1 MKKILLF
8 ALVAA
13 TMTACSSDSEP
24 TQAPVAG
31 KQPIVLGTGMPNMRS
46 NKQDLQKTELEGGT
60 TVGVY
65 IYFKDA
71 QTTNTTYNYGYKNIA
86 YTVSGTGG
94 DLSIV
99 TSTEQPY
106 YPDVKTQNIDIY
118 AFAPRATTYT
128 GTDELTG
135 LTAQDVFTT
144 KADQTAEADYCASDF
159 VWGKL
164 ADRSAPTTAGT
175 KQEITMDH
183 MLSKVNIN
191 IAAGD
196 GMTFSRLE
204 GATIKLNGVKLKGTV
219 NFTTGAVTPSTD
231 ASNTATAVT
240 LTTATA
246 SANQKSITIS
256 GTSTIDGTYDAY
268 TSSAIIIPQDVDAA
282 NNFIEITLATAYGGS
297 TYKYKTAATTT
308 FSAKQVYTYNIVLGT
323 AGIELTTTISNWTD
337 GGTTP
342 GTAE

>member
-1 MKKILLF
+1 MKKILLL

-13 TMTACSSDSEP
+13 TLTACSSDSEP
-24 TQAPVAG
+24 TQVPVAS
-31 KQPIVLGTGMPNMRS
+31 KQPIVLGTGMPTMRS
-46 NKQDLQKTELEGGT
+46 NKQDLQKTELEAGT

-86 YTVSGTGG
+86 YTVSGTQG
-94 DLSIV
+94 DLTI
-99 TSTEQPY
+99 TDTDKQPY

-118 AFAPRATTYT
+118 AFAPQVYT
-128 GTDELTG
+128 GTAELST

-144 KADQTAEADYCASDF
+144 KADQTAEADYRASDF

-196 GMTFSRLE
+196 GVNYSSLS
-204 GATIKLNGVKLKGTV
+204 GAEIKLNGVKLEGTI
-219 NFTTGAVTPSTD
+219 NFTTGAVSLSSAAT
-231 ASNTATAVT
+231 NTAKTVT
-240 LTTATA
+240 LTT
-246 SANQKSITIS
+246 S
-256 GTSTIDGTYDAY
+256 TSDTGKLADTTTDCY
-268 TSSAIIIPQDVDAA
+268 TSSAVIIPQDIAA
-282 NNFIEITLATAYGGS
+282 ADDFIEIKLSNGS
-297 TYKYKTAATTT
+297 TYKYKTTATTT
-308 FSAKQVYTYNIVLGT
+308 FASKTKYTYDIKLSV
-323 AGIELTTTISNWTD
+323 AGIELTTTISDWTD
-337 GGTTP
+337 GGTTS
-342 GTAE
+342 GSAE

>member
-1 MKKILLF
+1 MKKILFF

-13 TMTACSSDSEP
+13 TLTACSSDSEAP
-24 TQAPVAG
+24 QAPVAS
-31 KQPIVLGTGMPNMRS
+31 KQPIVLGTGMPTMRS
-46 NKQDLQKTELEGGT
+46 NKQDLQKTELEAGT

-65 IYFKDA
+65 IYFKDEK
-71 QTTNTTYNYGYKNIA
+71 TTNTTYTYGYKNIA

-118 AFAPRATTYT
+118 AFAPQVYT
-128 GTDELTG
+128 GTAELST

-144 KADQTAEADYCASDF
+144 KADQTAEADYRASDF

-175 KQEITMDH
+175 KQEITMNH

-196 GMTFSRLE
+196 GVNFSSLA
-204 GATIKLNGVKLKGTV
+204 GAKIYLNGVKLLGTV
-219 NFTTGAVTPSTD
+219 DLTTGAVTLRTGTNA
-231 ASNTATAVT
+231 ASKVT
-240 LTTATA
+240 LTTAT
-246 SANQKSITIS
+246 
-256 GTSTIDGTYDAY
+256 STTGKLADTTTNCY
-268 TSSAIIIPQDVDAA
+268 TSSAVIIPQDIAA
-282 NNFIEITLATAYGGS
+282 AELYEQVCYQQYHHTIHNEY
-297 TYKYKTAATTT
+297 TTG
-308 FSAKQVYTYNIVLGT
+308 VIM
-323 AGIELTTTISNWTD
+323 I
-337 GGTTP
+337 
-342 GTAE
+342 

>member
-1 MKKILLF
+1 MKKILLL

-13 TMTACSSDSEP
+13 TLTACSSDSEAP
-24 TQAPVAG
+24 QAPVAS
-31 KQPIVLGTGMPNMRS
+31 KQPIVLGTGMPTMRS
-46 NKQDLQKTELEGGT
+46 NKQDLQKTELEAGT

-65 IYFKDA
+65 IYFKDEK
-71 QTTNTTYNYGYKNIA
+71 TTNTTYTYGYKNIA

-144 KADQTAEADYCASDF
+144 KADQTAEADYRASDF
-159 VWGKL
+159 VWGKK
-164 ADRSAPTTAGT
+164 ANVAAPTTAST

-196 GMTFSRLE
+196 GVNFSSLA
-204 GATIKLNGVKLKGTV
+204 GAKIYLNGVKLLGTV
-219 NFTTGAVTPSTD
+219 DLTTGAVTLRTGTNA
-231 ASNTATAVT
+231 ASKVT
-240 LTTATA
+240 LTT
-246 SANQKSITIS
+246 S
-256 GTSTIDGTYDAY
+256 TSTTGKLADTTTDCY
-268 TSSAIIIPQDVDAA
+268 TSSAVIIPQDIAA
-282 NNFIEITLATAYGGS
+282 ADDFIEIELSNGS
-297 TYKYKTAATTT
+297 TYKYKTTAPTT
-308 FSAKQVYTYNIVLGT
+308 FAAKTKYTYDIKLSV
-323 AGIELTTTISNWTD
+323 AGIQLTTTISDWTT
-337 GGTTP
+337 GSTTS

>member
-1 MKKILLF
+1 MKKILLL

-13 TMTACSSDSEP
+13 TLTACSSDSEAP
-24 TQAPVAG
+24 QAPVAS
-31 KQPIVLGTGMPNMRS
+31 KQPIVLGTGMPTMRS
-46 NKQDLQKTELEGGT
+46 NKQDLQKTELEAGT

-86 YTVSGTGG
+86 YTVSGTQG
-94 DLSIV
+94 DLTI
-99 TSTEQPY
+99 TDTDKQPY

-118 AFAPRATTYT
+118 AFAPQVYT
-128 GTDELTG
+128 GTAELST

-144 KADQTAEADYCASDF
+144 KADQTAEADYRASDF

-196 GMTFSRLE
+196 GVNYSSLS
-204 GATIKLNGVKLKGTV
+204 GAEIKLNGVKLEGTI
-219 NFTTGAVTPSTD
+219 NFTTGAVSLSSAAT
-231 ASNTATAVT
+231 NTAKTVT
-240 LTTATA
+240 LTT
-246 SANQKSITIS
+246 S
-256 GTSTIDGTYDAY
+256 TSDTGKLADTTTDCY
-268 TSSAIIIPQDVDAA
+268 TSSAVIIPQDIAAA
-282 NNFIEITLATAYGGS
+282 NDFIEIKLSNGS
-297 TYKYKTAATTT
+297 TYKYKTTATTT
-308 FSAKQVYTYNIVLGT
+308 FDSKTKYTYDITLSV
-323 AGIELTTTISNWTD
+323 AGIELTTTISDWTD
-337 GGTTP
+337 GGTKS

>member
-1 MKKILLF
+1 MKKFLLF

-13 TMTACSSDSEP
+13 TLTACSSDSEP
-24 TQAPVAG
+24 TQAPVAS
-31 KQPIVLGTGMPNMRS
+31 KQPIVLGTGMPTMRS
-46 NKQDLQKTELEGGT
+46 NKQDLQKTELEAGT

-65 IYFKDA
+65 IYFKGA

-118 AFAPRATTYT
+118 AFAPQVYT
-128 GTDELTG
+128 GTAELST

-144 KADQTAEADYCASDF
+144 KADQTAEADYRASDF

-175 KQEITMDH
+175 KQEIIMDH

-196 GMTFSRLE
+196 GVNFSSLA
-204 GATIKLNGVKLKGTV
+204 GAKIYLNGVKLLGTV
-219 NFTTGAVTPSTD
+219 DLTTGAVTLRTGTNA
-231 ASNTATAVT
+231 ASKVT
-240 LTTATA
+240 LTT
-246 SANQKSITIS
+246 S
-256 GTSTIDGTYDAY
+256 TSTTGKLADTTTDCY
-268 TSSAIIIPQDVDAA
+268 TSSAVIIPQEIAA
-282 NNFIEITLATAYGGS
+282 ADDFIEIELNNGS
-297 TYKYKTAATTT
+297 TYKYKTTATTT
-308 FSAKQVYTYNIVLGT
+308 FAAKTKYTFDITLSV
-323 AGIELTTTISNWTD
+323 AGIQLTTTVNNWTD

>member
-1 MKKILLF
+1 MKKILLL

-13 TMTACSSDSEP
+13 TLTACSSDSEAP
-24 TQAPVAG
+24 QAPVAS
-31 KQPIVLGTGMPNMRS
+31 KQPIVLGTGMPTMRS
-46 NKQDLQKTELEGGT
+46 NKQDLQKTELEAGT

-65 IYFKDA
+65 IYFKDEK
-71 QTTNTTYNYGYKNIA
+71 TTNTTYTYGYKNIA

-144 KADQTAEADYCASDF
+144 KADQTAEADYRASDF

-175 KQEITMDH
+175 KQEIIMNH

-196 GMTFSRLE
+196 GVNFSSLA
-204 GATIKLNGVKLKGTV
+204 GAKIYLNGVKLLGTV
-219 NFTTGAVTPSTD
+219 DLTTGAVTLRTGTNA
-231 ASNTATAVT
+231 ASKVT
-240 LTTATA
+240 LTT
-246 SANQKSITIS
+246 S
-256 GTSTIDGTYDAY
+256 TSTTGKLADTTTDCY
-268 TSSAIIIPQDVDAA
+268 TSSAVIIPQDIAA
-282 NNFIEITLATAYGGS
+282 ADDFIEIKLSNGS
-297 TYKYKTAATTT
+297 TYKYKTTATTT
-308 FSAKQVYTYNIVLGT
+308 FAAKTKYTYDIKLSV
-323 AGIELTTTISNWTD
+323 AGIQLTTTINNWTD

>member
-1 MKKILLF
+1 MKKILLL

-13 TMTACSSDSEP
+13 TLTACSSDSEAP
-24 TQAPVAG
+24 QAPVAS
-31 KQPIVLGTGMPNMRS
+31 KQPIVLGTGMPTMRS
-46 NKQDLQKTELEGGT
+46 NKQDLQKTELEAGT

-65 IYFKDA
+65 IYFKDEK
-71 QTTNTTYNYGYKNIA
+71 TTNTTYTYGYKNIA

-118 AFAPRATTYT
+118 AFAPQVYT
-128 GTDELTG
+128 GTAELST

-144 KADQTAEADYCASDF
+144 KADQTAEADYRASDF

-175 KQEITMDH
+175 KQEITMNH

-196 GMTFSRLE
+196 GVNFSSLA
-204 GATIKLNGVKLKGTV
+204 GAKIYLNGVKLLGTV
-219 NFTTGAVTPSTD
+219 DLTTGAVTLRTGTNA
-231 ASNTATAVT
+231 ASKVT
-240 LTTATA
+240 LTTAT
-246 SANQKSITIS
+246 
-256 GTSTIDGTYDAY
+256 STTGKLADTTTNCY
-268 TSSAIIIPQDVDAA
+268 TSSAVIIPQDIAA
-282 NNFIEITLATAYGGS
+282 ADDFIEIELSNGS
-297 TYKYKTAATTT
+297 TYKYKTTATTT
-308 FSAKQVYTYNIVLGT
+308 FAAKTKYTYDIKLSV
-323 AGIELTTTISNWTD
+323 AGIQLTTTISDWTT
-337 GGTTP
+337 GSTTS

>member
-1 MKKILLF
+1 MKKILFF

-13 TMTACSSDSEP
+13 ALTACSSDSEAP
-24 TQAPVAG
+24 QAPVAS
-31 KQPIVLGTGMPNMRS
+31 KQPIVLGTGMPTMRS
-46 NKQDLQKTELEGGT
+46 NKQDLQKTELEAGT

-65 IYFKDA
+65 IYFKDEK
-71 QTTNTTYNYGYKNIA
+71 TTNTTYTYGYKNIA
-86 YTVSGTGG
+86 YTVSGATG
-94 DLSIV
+94 DLAIV
-99 TSTEQPY
+99 TAAEQPY
-106 YPDVKTQNIDIY
+106 YPDVKTQNVDIY

-128 GTDELTG
+128 SNAELNT

-144 KADQTAEADYCASDF
+144 TADQTAEADYRASDF

-196 GMTFSRLE
+196 GVNYSSLS
-204 GATIKLNGVKLKGTV
+204 GAEIKLNGVKLEGTI
-219 NFTTGAVTPSTD
+219 NFTTGAVSLSSAAT
-231 ASNTATAVT
+231 NTAKTVT
-240 LTTATA
+240 LT
-246 SANQKSITIS
+246 SS
-256 GTSTIDGTYDAY
+256 TSDTGKLADNTTNCY
-268 TSSAIIIPQDVDAA
+268 TSSAVVIPQDIAA
-282 NNFIEITLATAYGGS
+282 ADDFIEIKLSNGS
-297 TYKYKTAATTT
+297 TYKYKTTATTT
-308 FSAKQVYTYNIVLGT
+308 FAAKTKYTYDITLSV
-323 AGIELTTTISNWTD
+323 AGIQLTTTISDWTN

>member
-13 TMTACSSDSEP
+13 TLTACSSDSEAP
-24 TQAPVAG
+24 QAPVAS
-31 KQPIVLGTGMPNMRS
+31 KQPIVLGTGMPTMRS
-46 NKQDLQKTELEGGT
+46 NKQDLQKTELEAGT

-118 AFAPRATTYT
+118 AFAPQVYT
-128 GTDELTG
+128 GTAELST

-144 KADQTAEADYCASDF
+144 KADQTAEADYRASDF

-175 KQEITMDH
+175 KQEIIMDH

-196 GMTFSRLE
+196 GVNFSSLA
-204 GATIKLNGVKLKGTV
+204 GAKIYLNGVKLLGTV
-219 NFTTGAVTPSTD
+219 DLTTGAVTLRTGTNA
-231 ASNTATAVT
+231 ASKVT
-240 LTTATA
+240 LTT
-246 SANQKSITIS
+246 S
-256 GTSTIDGTYDAY
+256 TSTTGKLADTTTDCY
-268 TSSAIIIPQDVDAA
+268 TSSAVIIPQDIAAA
-282 NNFIEITLATAYGGS
+282 NDFIEIKLSNGS
-297 TYKYKTAATTT
+297 TYKYKTTAPTPFAAKT
-308 FSAKQVYTYNIVLGT
+308 KYTYDIKLSV
-323 AGIELTTTISNWTD
+323 AGIQLTTTVNNWTD

>member
-13 TMTACSSDSEP
+13 TLTACSSDSEAP
-24 TQAPVAG
+24 QAPVAS
-31 KQPIVLGTGMPNMRS
+31 KQPIVLGTGMPTMRS
-46 NKQDLQKTELEGGT
+46 NKQDLQKTELEAGT

-65 IYFKDA
+65 IYFKDEK
-71 QTTNTTYNYGYKNIA
+71 TTNTTYTYGYKNIA

-144 KADQTAEADYCASDF
+144 KADQTAEADYRASDF

-175 KQEITMDH
+175 KQEIIMNH

-196 GMTFSRLE
+196 GVNFSSLA
-204 GATIKLNGVKLKGTV
+204 GAKIYLNGVKLLGTV
-219 NFTTGAVTPSTD
+219 DLTTGAVTLRTGTNA
-231 ASNTATAVT
+231 ASKVT
-240 LTTATA
+240 LTT
-246 SANQKSITIS
+246 S
-256 GTSTIDGTYDAY
+256 TSTTGKLADTTTDCY
-268 TSSAIIIPQDVDAA
+268 TSSAVIIPQDIAA
-282 NNFIEITLATAYGGS
+282 ADDFIEIELSNGS
-297 TYKYKTAATTT
+297 TYKYKTTATTT
-308 FSAKQVYTYNIVLGT
+308 FAAKTKYTYDIKLSV
-323 AGIELTTTISNWTD
+323 AGIQLTTTINNWTD

>member
-1 MKKILLF
+1 MKKILLL

-13 TMTACSSDSEP
+13 TLTACSSDSEAP
-24 TQAPVAG
+24 QAPVAS
-31 KQPIVLGTGMPNMRS
+31 KQPIVLGTGMPTMRS
-46 NKQDLQKTELEGGT
+46 NKQDLQKTELEAGT

-65 IYFKDA
+65 IYFKDET
-71 QTTNTTYNYGYKNIA
+71 TTNATYTYGYKNIA
-86 YTVSGTGG
+86 YKVSGTAG
-94 DLSIV
+94 DLAIV
-99 TSTEQPY
+99 TSTDQPY
-106 YPDVKTQNIDIY
+106 YPDVKTQNVDIY
-118 AFAPRATTYT
+118 AFAPQVYS
-128 GTDELTG
+128 GTAELNT
-135 LTAQDVFTT
+135 LTAVNDVFAT
-144 KADQTAEADYCASDF
+144 KADQTAEADYRASDF
-159 VWGKL
+159 VWGKK
-164 ADRSAPTTAGT
+164 ANVAAPSTTST

-268 TSSAIIIPQDVDAA
+268 TSSAIIIPQDVAAA

-308 FSAKQVYTYNIVLGT
+308 FEAKKVHTFNIVLGT
-323 AGIELTTTISNWTD
+323 AGIDLTTTIADWTD
-337 GGTTP
+337 GGTTS

>member
-1 MKKILLF
+1 MKKILLL

-13 TMTACSSDSEP
+13 TLTACSSDSEAP
-24 TQAPVAG
+24 QAPVAS
-31 KQPIVLGTGMPNMRS
+31 KQPIVLGTGMPTMRS
-46 NKQDLQKTELEGGT
+46 NKQDLQKTELEAGT

-65 IYFKDA
+65 IYFKDEK
-71 QTTNTTYNYGYKNIA
+71 TTNTTYTYGYKNIA

-144 KADQTAEADYCASDF
+144 KADQTAEADYRASDF

-175 KQEITMDH
+175 KQEIIMNH

-196 GMTFSRLE
+196 GVNFTSLS
-204 GATIKLNGVKLKGTV
+204 GAEIKLNGVKLEGTV
-219 NFTTGAVTPSTD
+219 NLTTGAVSLSSAATNTPKT
-231 ASNTATAVT
+231 VT
-240 LTTATA
+240 LT
-246 SANQKSITIS
+246 SS
-256 GTSTIDGTYDAY
+256 TSDTGKLADNTTNCY
-268 TSSAIIIPQDVDAA
+268 TSSAVVIPQDIAAA
-282 NNFIEITLATAYGGS
+282 NDFIEIKLSNGS
-297 TYKYKTAATTT
+297 TYKYKTTATTT
-308 FSAKQVYTYNIVLGT
+308 FASKTKYTYDITLSV
-323 AGIELTTTISNWTD
+323 AGIELTTTISDWTD
-337 GGTTP
+337 GGTTS
-342 GTAE
+342 GSAE

>member
-1 MKKILLF
+1 MKKILLL

-13 TMTACSSDSEP
+13 SLTACSSDSETP
-24 TQAPVAG
+24 QAPVAS
-31 KQPIVLGTGMPNMRS
+31 KQPIMLGTGMPTMRS
-46 NKQDLQKTELEGGT
+46 NKQDLQKTELEAGT

-86 YTVSGTGG
+86 YTVSGIQG
-94 DLSIV
+94 DLTI
-99 TSTEQPY
+99 TDTDKQPY

-118 AFAPRATTYT
+118 AFAPQVYT
-128 GTDELTG
+128 GTAELST

-144 KADQTAEADYCASDF
+144 KADQTAEADYRASDF

-175 KQEITMDH
+175 KQEIKMDH

-196 GMTFSRLE
+196 GVNFTSLS
-204 GATIKLNGVKLKGTV
+204 GAEIKLNGVKLEGTV
-219 NFTTGAVTPSTD
+219 NLTTGAVSLSSAAT
-231 ASNTATAVT
+231 NTAKTVT
-240 LTTATA
+240 LTT
-246 SANQKSITIS
+246 S
-256 GTSTIDGTYDAY
+256 TSDTGKLADTTTDCY
-268 TSSAIIIPQDVDAA
+268 TSSAVIIPQDIAA
-282 NNFIEITLATAYGGS
+282 ADDFIEVELSNGS
-297 TYKYKTAATTT
+297 VYKYKTTATTT
-308 FSAKQVYTYNIVLGT
+308 FAAKTKYTYDITLSV
-323 AGIELTTTISNWTD
+323 AGIQLTTTISDWTN

>member
-1 MKKILLF
+1 MKKILLL

-13 TMTACSSDSEP
+13 TLTACSSDSEAP
-24 TQAPVAG
+24 QAPVAS
-31 KQPIVLGTGMPNMRS
+31 KQPIVLGTGMPTMRS
-46 NKQDLQKTELEGGT
+46 NKQDLQKTELEAGT

-65 IYFKDA
+65 IYFKDEK
-71 QTTNTTYNYGYKNIA
+71 TTNTTYTYGYKNIA

-144 KADQTAEADYCASDF
+144 KADQTAEADYRASDF

-175 KQEITMDH
+175 KQEIIMNH

-196 GMTFSRLE
+196 GVNFSSLA
-204 GATIKLNGVKLKGTV
+204 GAKIYLNGVKLLGTV
-219 NFTTGAVTPSTD
+219 DLTTGAVTLRTGTNA
-231 ASNTATAVT
+231 ASKVT
-240 LTTATA
+240 LTT
-246 SANQKSITIS
+246 S
-256 GTSTIDGTYDAY
+256 TSTTGKLADTTTDCY
-268 TSSAIIIPQDVDAA
+268 TSSAVIIPQDIAA
-282 NNFIEITLATAYGGS
+282 ADDFIEIELSNGS
-297 TYKYKTAATTT
+297 TYKYKTTATTT
-308 FSAKQVYTYNIVLGT
+308 FAAKTKYTYDIKLSV
-323 AGIELTTTISNWTD
+323 AGIQLTTTINNWTD